1 MGDGVLLALSSAS
14 AVRDGW
20 TFNRPGA
27 PAAKWALNG
36 DTMATPTPRDTN
48 DVGHIEHE
56 LAQVRD
62 DLGRTVQEI
71 GSRLTPSHLM
81 EQAKRS
87 LKDTTIGT
95 TRAVAEKATDVASD
109 VASRTRDVALDAR
122 EQVQAHP
129 YTVGAVGAGIGLG
142 YWLVTSAMRK
152 RRRLIPREWDEP
164 FDRSSRSDRRGAS
177 MTGRRI
183 GASDRLIP
191 MAAAGTA
198 AWLLWKSRS

>member
-1 MGDGVLLALSSAS
+1 
-14 AVRDGW
+14 
-20 TFNRPGA
+20 
-27 PAAKWALNG
+27 
-36 DTMATPTPRDTN
+36 MATPTPRDTN

-71 GSRLTPSHLM
+71 GARLTPSHLM

-87 LKDTTIGT
+87 LKDTTLGT
-95 TRAVAEKATDVASD
+95 TRAVAQTATDVASD

-122 EQVQAHP
+122 DQVQAHP

-142 YWLVTSAMRK
+142 YWLITSAMRK
-152 RRRLIPREWDEP
+152 RRRLVPREWDEP
-164 FDRSSRSDRRGAS
+164 FDRSSRSARRGAS
-177 MTGRRI
+177 MAPRRS
-183 GASDRLIP
+183 AAADRLIP

-198 AWLLWKSRS
+198 AWLLWKSRAWDA